1 MGWDPLLSFLGNN
14 FEPIVSKYKKN
25 GGDGI
30 CSNAQID
37 REVYYNYFTIGL
49 GCYFSFF
56 GGGMMGG
63 ILYWVCGDIT

>member
-1 MGWDPLLSFLGNN
+1 MGIMGWDPLLSFLGNN

-63 ILYWVCGDIT
+63 ILY

>member
-1 MGWDPLLSFLGNN
+1 MGIMGWDPLLSLLGNN
-14 FEPIVSKYKKN
+14 FESIVSKYIGVMGN
-25 GGDGI
+25 V
-30 CSNAQID
+30 SNAQID

-63 ILYWVCGDIT
+63 ILY